1 MVKNPITVIIQA
13 RYSSKRFEGKILKK
27 IENKTI
33 LEILIKRLKRSK
45 KIDNI
50 IVACSNNVKDKKIIN
65 LCKRLNIGYFDGS
78 EKNVQKRFYKASK
91 KFKITNIV
99 RITSDCPLIDVSILD
114 KMIIKFK
121 EGYDYVSNTIDPTMP
136 DGFDIEIFKTQVLKE
151 RLFTKKINNEIE
163 HVTSGIKKNSKYKA
177 YNFRLKK
184 NYSNLRLTL
193 DTKYDLKIIKKLL
206 KYFNNNIYIGLDKIL
221 NVIL

>member
-1 MVKNPITVIIQA
+1 MVKNSVTVIIQA

-33 LEILIKRLKRSK
+33 LEILIKRLKKSK

-50 IVACSNNVKDKKIIN
+50 IVACSNNIKDKKIIN
-65 LCKRLNIGYFDGS
+65 LCKSLNISYFTGS
-78 EKNVQKRFYKASK
+78 EKNVQKRFFQASK
-91 KFKITNIV
+91 KFKIRNIV

-114 KMIIKFK
+114 KMIVKFK

-151 RLFTKKINNEIE
+151 RLFIKKVNNEIE
-163 HVTSGIKKNSKYKA
+163 HVTSGIKKNSNYRK

-184 NYSNLRLTL
+184 
-193 DTKYDLKIIKKLL
+193 IIL
-206 KYFNNNIYIGLDKIL
+206 I
-221 NVIL
+221 